1 MKLGLKNIE
10 FSTEKISEELKF
22 QLDFFFWGGGGSHE
36 CSSNLAKTY
45 LKLKNIKIELH
56 WSSIF

>member
-22 QLDFFFWGGGGSHE
+22 QLDFFFWGGGGGAT
-36 CSSNLAKTY
+36 NARPTWQ
-45 LKLKNIKIELH
+45 KLT
-56 WSSIF
+56 